1 MNLIPGEGAK
11 HSRDNGIL
19 SAHRDSQLGQI
30 LLVKSLATNNSVI
43 SLVPLILK
51 TLANKTFS
59 LKPKGFIFTLLP
71 LGNSLLSKLVASS
84 SSFSFT
90 STQNSPIVKFLFWS
104 PTKIVFELLI
114 WRISAE
120 LTITGLKTIKQT
132 ISKIFN
138 NFFKSGISKFL
149 NYPKVNFLKWRIK
162 KKISLHN

>member
-1 MNLIPGEGAK
+1 MNLIPGEEAK
-11 HSRDNGIL
+11 QYRDNGIL
-19 SAHRDSQLGQI
+19 FAHRDSYVGQI
-30 LLVKSLATNNSVI
+30 SLVKSLATNNSVI

-120 LTITGLKTIKQT
+120 LTITGLTKIKQT
-132 ISKIFN
+132 KIKIFD
-138 NFFKSGISKFL
+138 NFFNSEKSKFEIIL
-149 NYPKVNFLKWRIK
+149 KLIFLKWWIK
-162 KKISLHN
+162 KVSLHN